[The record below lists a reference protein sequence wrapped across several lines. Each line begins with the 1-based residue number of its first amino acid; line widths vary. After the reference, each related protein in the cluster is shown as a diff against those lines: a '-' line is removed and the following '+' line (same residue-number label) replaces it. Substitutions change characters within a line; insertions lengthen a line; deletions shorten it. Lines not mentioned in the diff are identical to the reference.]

1 MIDLRSDTV
10 TKPSQGMKKAM
21 YDAELGDDCYGD
33 DPTINKLEYEMA
45 LLLGKD
51 KAVFMTS
58 GTQSNLSAVLSHCGR
73 GEEMIVGFPYHMAQ
87 DEAAGAS
94 VLGGVAMTTIAVGN
108 DGAIPEGAI
117 KKAVKPDDIHCP
129 ISKLFCIENTSSGK
143 VIEIQKLKKNS
154 KEAKELGL
162 SVHLD
167 GARFFNAVE
176 SLNCNPKDLAD
187 CADSVS
193 ICFSKGLGAPAGSI
207 LCFTED
213 MEKKVRRQRKILGGA
228 LRQAGVLGAACRYA
242 LKNNIERL
250 KEDRERAQYLA
261 KALNQYHTKVGVKD
275 LENQTNMVFFE
286 PLENQG
292 KDLVSFL
299 KQRGIIISKP
309 EPQTRLVM
317 HLDISDKILDFFI
330 KSIDEFYAS

>member
-73 GEEMIVGFPYHMAQ
+73 GEEMIAGFPYHMAQ

-117 KKAVKPDDIHCP
+117 KKAVKPDDLHCP
-129 ISKLFCIENTSSGK
+129 ISKLICIENTSSGK
-143 VIEIQKLKKNS
+143 AIEIQKLKKNF
-154 KEAKELGL
+154 KEAKELDL
-162 SVHLD
+162 NVHLD

-207 LCFTED
+207 LCFTKD
-213 MEKKVRRQRKILGGA
+213 LEKKVRRQRKILGGA
-228 LRQAGVLGAACRYA
+228 LRQAGVIGAACRYA

-299 KQRGIIISKP
+299 EQRGIIISKP
-309 EPQTRLVM
+309 QPQTRLVM

>member
-143 VIEIQKLKKNS
+143 VIEIQKLKKNF
-154 KEAKELGL
+154 KEAKELDL
-162 SVHLD
+162 NVHLD

-187 CADSVS
+187 CADCCS
-193 ICFSKGLGAPAGSI
+193 
-207 LCFTED
+207 LCRSGRFHSC
-213 MEKKVRRQRKILGGA
+213 V
-228 LRQAGVLGAACRYA
+228 
-242 LKNNIERL
+242 
-250 KEDRERAQYLA
+250 
-261 KALNQYHTKVGVKD
+261 
-275 LENQTNMVFFE
+275 
-286 PLENQG
+286 
-292 KDLVSFL
+292 
-299 KQRGIIISKP
+299 
-309 EPQTRLVM
+309 
-317 HLDISDKILDFFI
+317 
-330 KSIDEFYAS
+330 

>member
-143 VIEIQKLKKNS
+143 VIEIQKLKKNF
-154 KEAKELGL
+154 KEARELGL
-162 SVHLD
+162 NVHLD

>member
-129 ISKLFCIENTSSGK
+129 ISKLICIENTSSGK
-143 VIEIQKLKKNS
+143 VIEIQKLKKNF
-154 KEAKELGL
+154 KEAKELDL
-162 SVHLD
+162 NVHLD

-213 MEKKVRRQRKILGGA
+213 MEKKVRRQRQILGGA

-261 KALNQYHTKVGVKD
+261 KALNQYHKKVGVKD

-330 KSIDEFYAS
+330 KSIDEFYVS

>member
-154 KEAKELGL
+154 KGAKELGL
-162 SVHLD
+162 NVHLD

>member
-143 VIEIQKLKKNS
+143 VIEIQKLKKNF
-154 KEAKELGL
+154 KEAKELDL
-162 SVHLD
+162 NVHLD

>member
-94 VLGGVAMTTIAVGN
+94 VLGGVAMTTITVGN

-129 ISKLFCIENTSSGK
+129 ISKLICIENTSSGK
-143 VIEIQKLKKNS
+143 VIEIQKLKKNF
-154 KEAKELGL
+154 KEAKELDL
-162 SVHLD
+162 NVHLD

-207 LCFTED
+207 LCFTKD
-213 MEKKVRRQRKILGGA
+213 LEKKVRRQRKILGGA

>member
-129 ISKLFCIENTSSGK
+129 ISKLICIENTSSGK
-143 VIEIQKLKKNS
+143 VIEIQKLKKNF
-154 KEAKELGL
+154 KEAKELDL
-162 SVHLD
+162 NVHLD

-207 LCFTED
+207 LCFTKD
-213 MEKKVRRQRKILGGA
+213 LEKKVRRQRKILGGA

>member
-143 VIEIQKLKKNS
+143 VIEIQKLKKNF
-154 KEAKELGL
+154 KEAKELDL
-162 SVHLD
+162 NVHLD

-207 LCFTED
+207 LCFTKD
-213 MEKKVRRQRKILGGA
+213 LEKKVRRQRKILGGA

-299 KQRGIIISKP
+299 EQRGIIISKP

>member
-73 GEEMIVGFPYHMAQ
+73 GEEMIAGFPYHMAQ

-117 KKAVKPDDIHCP
+117 KKAVKPDDLHCP
-129 ISKLFCIENTSSGK
+129 ISKLICIENTSSGK
-143 VIEIQKLKKNS
+143 AIEIQKLKKNF
-154 KEAKELGL
+154 KEAKELDL
-162 SVHLD
+162 NVHLD

-207 LCFTED
+207 LCFTKD
-213 MEKKVRRQRKILGGA
+213 LEKKVRRQRKILGGA
-228 LRQAGVLGAACRYA
+228 LRQAGVIGAACRYA

>member
-143 VIEIQKLKKNS
+143 VIEIQKLKKNL
-154 KEAKELGL
+154 KEARELGL
-162 SVHLD
+162 NVHLD

>member
-73 GEEMIVGFPYHMAQ
+73 GEEMIAGFPYHMAQ

-117 KKAVKPDDIHCP
+117 KKAVKPDDLHCP
-129 ISKLFCIENTSSGK
+129 ISKLICIENTSSGK
-143 VIEIQKLKKNS
+143 AIEIQKLKKNF
-154 KEAKELGL
+154 KEAKELDL
-162 SVHLD
+162 NVHLD

-207 LCFTED
+207 LCFTKD
-213 MEKKVRRQRKILGGA
+213 LEKKVRRQRKILGGA
-228 LRQAGVLGAACRYA
+228 LRQAGVIGAACRYA

-261 KALNQYHTKVGVKD
+261 KALNQYHTNVGVKD

-299 KQRGIIISKP
+299 EQRGIIISKP

>member
-162 SVHLD
+162 NVHLD

>member
-21 YDAELGDDCYGD
+21 YDAEVGDDCYGD
-33 DPTINKLEYEMA
+33 DPTINKLENEIA
-45 LLLGKD
+45 LLLGKE

-94 VLGGVAMTTIAVGN
+94 VLGGVAMTTLDVTE
-108 DGAIPEGAI
+108 DGSVSEGSI
-117 KKAVKPDDIHCP
+117 RKAVKPDDLHCP
-129 ISKLFCIENTSSGK
+129 ISKLFCMENTSSGK
-143 VIEIQKLKKNS
+143 VIDIKKLSRNNS
-154 KEAKELGL
+154 EAKDLGL
-162 SVHLD
+162 NVHLD

-176 SLNCNPKDLAD
+176 GLKCNPEDLAG

-207 LCFTED
+207 LCFPKD

-242 LKNNIERL
+242 LTNNIKRL
-250 KEDRERAQYLA
+250 KEDHERAQYLA
-261 KALNQYHTKVGVKD
+261 KAINPYNKTQNDSELQS
-275 LENQTNMVFFE
+275 QTNMVFFE
-286 PLENQG
+286 PLENNN

-299 KQRGIIISKP
+299 RQRNILISKP
-309 EPQTRLVM
+309 EPKTRLVM
-317 HLDISDKILDFFI
+317 HLDISDEILNTVI
-330 KSIDEFYAS
+330 KAIEEFYNT

>member
-94 VLGGVAMTTIAVGN
+94 VLGGVAMTTITVGN

-129 ISKLFCIENTSSGK
+129 ISKLICIENTSSGK
-143 VIEIQKLKKNS
+143 VIEIQKLKKNF
-154 KEAKELGL
+154 KEARELGL
-162 SVHLD
+162 NVHLD

-207 LCFTED
+207 LCFTKD
-213 MEKKVRRQRKILGGA
+213 LEKKVRRQRKILGGA

>member
-10 TKPSQGMKKAM
+10 TKPSEGMKKAM

-143 VIEIQKLKKNS
+143 VIEIQKLKKNF
-154 KEAKELGL
+154 KEARELGL
-162 SVHLD
+162 NVHLD

>member
-143 VIEIQKLKKNS
+143 VIEIQKLKKREKSNQS
-154 KEAKELGL
+154 SHRALT
-162 SVHLD
+162 VTTMATLD
-167 GARFFNAVE
+167 QMLPQRRSS
-176 SLNCNPKDLAD
+176 SLKLLTLNP
-187 CADSVS
+187 
-193 ICFSKGLGAPAGSI
+193 
-207 LCFTED
+207 
-213 MEKKVRRQRKILGGA
+213 R
-228 LRQAGVLGAACRYA
+228 
-242 LKNNIERL
+242 
-250 KEDRERAQYLA
+250 
-261 KALNQYHTKVGVKD
+261 
-275 LENQTNMVFFE
+275 
-286 PLENQG
+286 
-292 KDLVSFL
+292 
-299 KQRGIIISKP
+299 
-309 EPQTRLVM
+309 
-317 HLDISDKILDFFI
+317 
-330 KSIDEFYAS
+330 

>member
-73 GEEMIVGFPYHMAQ
+73 GEEMIAGFPYHMAQ

-117 KKAVKPDDIHCP
+117 KKAVKPDDLHCP
-129 ISKLFCIENTSSGK
+129 ISKLICIENTSSGK
-143 VIEIQKLKKNS
+143 AIEIQKLKKNF
-154 KEAKELGL
+154 KEAKELDL
-162 SVHLD
+162 NVHLD

-228 LRQAGVLGAACRYA
+228 LRQAGVIGAACRYA

-261 KALNQYHTKVGVKD
+261 KALNQYHTKAGVKD

-309 EPQTRLVM
+309 QPQTRLVM

>member
-143 VIEIQKLKKNS
+143 VIEIQKLKKNF
-154 KEAKELGL
+154 KEARELGL
-162 SVHLD
+162 NVHLD

-250 KEDRERAQYLA
+250 TEDRERAQYLA

-299 KQRGIIISKP
+299 EQRGIIISKP

>member
-94 VLGGVAMTTIAVGN
+94 VLGGVAMTTIAVDN

-162 SVHLD
+162 NVHLD

-299 KQRGIIISKP
+299 EQRGIIISKP

>member
-143 VIEIQKLKKNS
+143 VIEIQKLKKNF
-154 KEAKELGL
+154 KEARELGL
-162 SVHLD
+162 NVHLD

-299 KQRGIIISKP
+299 EKRGIIISKP

>member
-143 VIEIQKLKKNS
+143 VIEIQKLKKS
-154 KEAKELGL
+154 FKEARELGL
-162 SVHLD
+162 NVHLD

-299 KQRGIIISKP
+299 EQRGIIISKP

>member
-87 DEAAGAS
+87 DETAGAS

>member
-73 GEEMIVGFPYHMAQ
+73 GEEMIAGFPYHMAQ

-117 KKAVKPDDIHCP
+117 KKAVKPDDLHCP
-129 ISKLFCIENTSSGK
+129 ISKLICIENTSSGK
-143 VIEIQKLKKNS
+143 AIEIQKLKKNF
-154 KEAKELGL
+154 KEAKELDL
-162 SVHLD
+162 NVHLD

-207 LCFTED
+207 LCFTKD
-213 MEKKVRRQRKILGGA
+213 LEKKVRRQRKILGGA
-228 LRQAGVLGAACRYA
+228 LRQAGVIGAACRYA

-299 KQRGIIISKP
+299 EQRGIIISKP

>member
-10 TKPSQGMKKAM
+10 TKPSQGMMKAM

-45 LLLGKD
+45 LLVGKD

-143 VIEIQKLKKNS
+143 VIEIQKLKKNF
-154 KEAKELGL
+154 KEARELGL

-250 KEDRERAQYLA
+250 KEDRERAEYLA